1 MIIPL
6 NDECSIIEK
15 VIDNLAIAPST
26 ILIEKSKR
34 RVPMEKYGSNLEAL
48 FDQLG
53 NNIVIVCYSFFV
65 DGTLAKGKDARP

>member
-34 RVPMEKYGSNLEAL
+34 RVPMEKYGSNLETL